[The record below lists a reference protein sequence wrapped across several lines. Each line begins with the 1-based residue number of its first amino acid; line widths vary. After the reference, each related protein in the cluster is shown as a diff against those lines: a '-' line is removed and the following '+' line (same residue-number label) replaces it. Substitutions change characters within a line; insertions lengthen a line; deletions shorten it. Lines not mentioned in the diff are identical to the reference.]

1 MAECHIL
8 LWTTETSTSDL
19 LVELSCSEHVS
30 YIILGGKPE
39 FGVWLHLGMTECR
52 VSV

>member
-8 LWTTETSTSDL
+8 LWATVTSTSDL

-30 YIILGGKPE
+30 YMILGGKSK
-39 FGVWLHLGMTECR
+39 FGVWVHLGMTECR